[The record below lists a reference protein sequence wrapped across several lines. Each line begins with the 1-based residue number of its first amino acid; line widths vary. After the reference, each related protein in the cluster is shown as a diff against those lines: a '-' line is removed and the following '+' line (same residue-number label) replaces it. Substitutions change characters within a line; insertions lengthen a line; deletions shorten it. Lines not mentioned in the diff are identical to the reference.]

1 MRNTTTSRRIP
12 ALFALSVLIALA
24 AMLSLS
30 GNAAAQTVDYDS
42 DNDGYIDITTHQQ
55 LNAVRH
61 DVDANG
67 DPTSGGATAYGN
79 AFPNRVTSASG
90 RMGCPSGNCTGYE
103 LMNDISLSSYSN
115 WTPIGNDAHS
125 NNRYSG
131 DFKGNGYA
139 ISNLTINRTGSTDTG
154 LFGAAH
160 TSARIES
167 LGVTNASVTSSEDYT
182 GILVGSTYGEVVA
195 CYATGSVTGTKILG
209 GLVGW
214 TRGSISSSYSTASVS
229 GNEDL
234 GGLLGRK
241 HADASV
247 TNSYSTGAVSGTK
260 NTGGLIG
267 DSGSGTGAV
276 TASYW
281 DTQTSNQSSSSGG
294 SGVTGQTTS
303 GLQTP
308 TGYTGIYS
316 AWNANLDGQSGND
329 DPWDFGTSS
338 QYPALKY
345 GAANATDALVAQGRA
360 APDHD
365 ADNDNYIDVPT
376 HARLNAIRWDLNG
389 NGARDSVSAADW
401 AKYTA
406 AFPTATAT
414 GMGCPGT
421 CVGYELTANINLDTN
436 GNGSHDSADAYYNS
450 GMGWQPIASA
460 DSAGN
465 RYTGDFKG
473 NGYAVQN
480 LTINR
485 PSNPTATGL
494 FGFTSST
501 SRIESLGVT
510 GANVTGNQY
519 VGALVGGSKG
529 EIVACWSTGAVTATS
544 GPSGGLAGWTPNTI
558 HTSYSHASAT
568 GTIHVG
574 GLLGACQD
582 CTVTNSYS
590 TGRVTRSSGNSLLIG
605 GLMGSG
611 GAHDA
616 PGSYWDTQTSNWS
629 SSAGS
634 QSAVGKTT
642 AELQNP
648 TDYTGIYAA
657 WNVNLDSVA
666 GNDDPWDFKGSSAY
680 PALIYHHTDYDTDE
694 DNLIEISNLAQL
706 NAIRW
711 NLNGRGD
718 STNAVYVAAFPNRST
733 SATKRMGCPAGNCAG
748 YELVA
753 DLDFDS
759 DGDDD
764 VDAND
769 HGGAYWNNGEGWV
782 PFGQVFTQTYAT
794 TFKGNGHTIDH
805 LFINRPT
812 TAYQG
817 LFRIIA
823 ASSGRVESLGL
834 TNANVTGGGQTG
846 ILAGGNV
853 GEIVASYTTGAVVGT
868 NSVGGI
874 TGISQGT
881 GAEILSSYSTAS
893 VRGIT
898 QVGGLVGR
906 FGSGAIT
913 HAYATGAVAR
923 ASGTATTIGGLI
935 GLASTTTGIT
945 ASYYDTTTSGCVSGG
960 SNGCTT
966 SAGGSAVV
974 GKTTSEL
981 QNPTDYT
988 GIYSTWSANLDGV
1001 AGNDAPW
1008 DFGAT
1013 TDYPSLVYHIIVDYD
1028 ADNDR
1033 YIDIANLAQLDAVRH
1048 DLNGN
1053 GDATTADYA
1062 SAFPRR
1068 IAGMGCPST
1077 GCAGYELTASL
1088 DFDENA
1094 DGSIT
1099 ETGDPTYWNSGS
1111 GWNPIATYT
1120 SNFKGNGHTINNL
1133 YINRTSGSVGLFG
1146 RTSGASIETLGV
1158 TNANVRGGGNTG
1170 ILIGYMTQGTVVACY
1185 TTGKVQGGDQTGG
1198 LVGYNGF
1205 DGGDINT
1212 AYSTAY
1218 VIGGEYVGGLVGF
1231 NTRASITNSYS
1242 TGKVDGSANVGGFLG
1257 NSFALSTQSNNY
1269 WDTSASGRSGGIG
1282 TVAVG
1287 ALPGSSGG
1295 VTGKTTRQLQ
1305 SVTTYTGIYA
1315 NWNNNLD
1322 GVTGND
1328 DPWDLGKKMQYP
1340 MLDYKGMSVIPQGSQ
1355 VMGRADNWNAPIVG
1369 ERVGVCLTPGSGL
1382 RRATS
1387 GGGWMWERSANG
1399 DTWTPISGI
1408 YAPTYEYT
1416 PATADVGNYL
1426 RAKVKL
1432 SDNSIAYTRILGGR
1446 VKQTSAATAGSAV
1459 SFVSGN
1465 ASPRVGELITA
1476 NDPAPT
1482 GAVDRRYSWQRCD
1495 NADTTYTDCS
1505 YIFGLWWIRY
1515 TPVAADVGKYLRM
1528 VVYYETSAGVW
1539 TRHATAFTGQVAA
1552 ASQ

>member
-12 ALFALSVLIALA
+12 ALLALSILIALA
-24 AMLSLS
+24 ALLSLS
-30 GNAAAQTVDYDS
+30 GDAAAQTVDYDS

-103 LMNDISLSSYSN
+103 LMNNISLSSYSN

-195 CYATGSVTGTKILG
+195 CYSTGSVTGTKILG

-308 TGYTGIYS
+308 TGYSGIYA

-436 GNGSHDSADAYYNS
+436 GNGSHDSADAYHNS
-450 GMGWQPIASA
+450 GMGWEPIGTNA
-460 DSAGN
+460 N
-465 RYTGDFKG
+465 RFTGDFKG

-480 LTINR
+480 LTVNR
-485 PSNPTATGL
+485 GSTNEVGL
-494 FGFTSST
+494 FGNADTT
-501 SRIESLGVT
+501 ARIESVGVT
-510 GANVTGNQY
+510 GANVTGNEY
-519 VGALVGGSKG
+519 AGALVGASRG
-529 EIVACWSTGAVTATS
+529 EVVACWSTGSVTA
-544 GPSGGLAGWTPNTI
+544 GRVVGGLVGWSPNTI

-568 GTIHVG
+568 GTNSQADHVG

-590 TGRVTRSSGNSLLIG
+590 TGRITRTGTSVNVG

-616 PGSYWDTQTSNWS
+616 PGSYWDTTTSMFAT
-629 SSAGS
+629 SAGS

-657 WNVNLDSVA
+657 WNVNLDGVA
-666 GNDDPWDFKGSSAY
+666 GNDDPWDFKGASAY
-680 PALIYHHTDYDTDE
+680 PALVYHHTDYDTDE

-718 STNAVYVAAFPNRST
+718 SAHAVYSAAFPNRSA
-733 SATKRMGCPAGNCAG
+733 SNTKRMGCPAGYCLG

-805 LFINRPT
+805 LFINRPAV
-812 TAYQG
+812 AYQG

-823 ASSGRVESLGL
+823 SNGRVESLGL
-834 TNANVTGGGQTG
+834 TNANVTGGGPTG
-846 ILAGGNV
+846 ILAGGNT
-853 GEIVASYTTGAVVGT
+853 GEIVASYTTGAAVGT

-874 TGISQGT
+874 TGINQGT

-893 VRGIT
+893 VRGVS

-913 HAYATGAVAR
+913 HAYAAGAVAR
-923 ASGTATTIGGLI
+923 ASGTLTTFGGLI
-935 GLASTTTGIT
+935 GTAVATAGIT
-945 ASYYDTTTSGCVSGG
+945 ASYYDTTTSGCVSG
-960 SNGCTT
+960 STTGCAG

-981 QNPTDYT
+981 KSPTDYT

-1013 TDYPSLVYHIIVDYD
+1013 TDYPALVYHIIVDYD

-1088 DFDENA
+1088 DFDS
-1094 DGSIT
+1094 DGD
-1099 ETGDPTYWNSGS
+1099 GDVDASDHGGAYHNSGS

-1120 SNFKGNGHTINNL
+1120 SAFKGNGHTINNL

-1146 RTSGASIETLGV
+1146 RTNWASIETLGV
-1158 TNANVRGGGNTG
+1158 TNANVRGGANTG
-1170 ILIGYMTQGTVVACY
+1170 ILIGYMSRGTIVACY
-1185 TTGKVQGGDQTGG
+1185 TSGKVRGGDQTGG
-1198 LVGYNGF
+1198 LVGYSGFNG
-1205 DGGDINT
+1205 GAINT
-1212 AYSTAY
+1212 SYSTAY
-1218 VIGGEYVGGLVGF
+1218 VRGGQYVGGVVGF
-1231 NTRASITNSYS
+1231 GSNGSITNSYS
-1242 TGKVDGSANVGGFLG
+1242 TGRVDGSSNVGGLLG
-1257 NSFALSTQSNNY
+1257 CSCASHTQSASY
-1269 WDTSASGRSGGIG
+1269 WDTSASGRSNGIG
-1282 TVAVG
+1282 RVAPG
-1287 ALPGSSGG
+1287 ALPGSAAG
-1295 VTGKTTRQLQ
+1295 VTGKTTRELQ
-1305 SVTTYTGIYA
+1305 IVTTYTGIYSA
-1315 NWNNNLD
+1315 WNNNLD

-1328 DPWDLGKKMQYP
+1328 DPWDLGNKMQYP
-1340 MLDYKGMSVIPQGSQ
+1340 MLDYKSMSTDPQGGQ
-1355 VMGRADNWNAPIVG
+1355 AMGIPDNWNAPIVG
-1369 ERVGVCLTPGSGL
+1369 ELVGVCLNAATFPRRSG
-1382 RRATS
+1382 A
-1387 GGGWMWERSANG
+1387 WIWERSDNG
-1399 DTWTPISGI
+1399 DTWETIGGWRQ
-1408 YAPTYEYT
+1408 PTYEYT
-1416 PATADVGNYL
+1416 PTTDDVNHYL
-1426 RAKVKL
+1426 RAKVQL
-1432 SDNSIAYTRILGGR
+1432 SDNSFAYTRNLGGR
-1446 VKQTSAATAGSAV
+1446 VKNASGAAAGTAIA
-1459 SFVSGN
+1459 FVSGN
-1465 ASPRVGELITA
+1465 ASPRVGTEILVS
-1476 NDPAPT
+1476 DPRPS
-1482 GAVDRRYSWQRCD
+1482 GAVDSHIAWQRCP
-1495 NADTTYTDCS
+1495 NATAPHTDCI
-1505 YIFGLWWIRY
+1505 YIRVPHTRELRY
-1515 TPVAADVGKYLRM
+1515 TPTSDDLNQYLRIY
-1528 VVYYETSAGVW
+1528 VYYATSAGVW
-1539 TRHATAFTGQVAA
+1539 TRHVSGYTGQVAA

>member
-12 ALFALSVLIALA
+12 ALFALSILIALA
-24 AMLSLS
+24 ALLSLS
-30 GNAAAQTVDYDS
+30 GDAAAQTVDYDS

-90 RMGCPSGNCTGYE
+90 RMGCPSGNCAGYE
-103 LMNDISLSSYSN
+103 LMNNISLSSYSN
-115 WTPIGNDAHS
+115 WTLIGNDAHS

-154 LFGAAH
+154 LFGATH

-167 LGVTNASVTSSEDYT
+167 LGVTNASVTSNQDYT

-195 CYATGSVTGTKILG
+195 CYSTGSVTGTKILG

-308 TGYTGIYS
+308 TGYTGIYA

-365 ADNDNYIDVPT
+365 ADNDNYIDVPN

-450 GMGWQPIASA
+450 GMGWQPIGTDNPRA
-460 DSAGN
+460 N
-465 RYTGDFKG
+465 NFQGDFKG
-473 NGYAVQN
+473 NGYEVQN

-485 PSNPTATGL
+485 SAGAYQGL
-494 FGFTSST
+494 FGGISAT

-510 GANVTGNQY
+510 NASVSASSY
-519 VGALVGGSKG
+519 VGALTAASRG
-529 EIVACWSTGAVTATS
+529 EIVACWSTGSVTSANETA
-544 GPSGGLAGWTPNTI
+544 GGLVGWTLGSITS
-558 HTSYSHASAT
+558 SYSHASAT
-568 GTIHVG
+568 GTQHVG
-574 GLLGACQD
+574 GLLGACQS

-590 TGRVTRSSGNSLLIG
+590 TGRVTRSSGNSLLVG

-611 GAHDA
+611 SAHDA

-648 TDYTGIYAA
+648 TGYTGIYAA
-657 WNVNLDSVA
+657 WNVNLDGVA
-666 GNDDPWDFKGSSAY
+666 GNDDPWDFKGASAY
-680 PALIYHHTDYDTDE
+680 PALVYHHTDYDTDE

-718 STNAVYVAAFPNRST
+718 SAHSVYSTAFPNRST

-782 PFGQVFTQTYAT
+782 PLGQVYTQTYAT

-881 GAEILSSYSTAS
+881 GAEILSSYSTVS

-923 ASGTATTIGGLI
+923 ASGTATTFGGLI

-945 ASYYDTTTSGCVSGG
+945 VSYYDTTTSGCVSG
-960 SNGCTT
+960 STTGCTG

-981 QNPTDYT
+981 KSPTDYT

-1001 AGNDAPW
+1001 AGGDAPW
-1008 DFGAT
+1008 DFGT
-1013 TDYPSLVYHIIVDYD
+1013 TSDYPSLVYHIIVDYD

-1033 YIDIANLAQLDAVRH
+1033 YIDIANLAQLNAVRH

-1068 IAGMGCPST
+1068 VAGMGCPST

-1088 DFDENA
+1088 DFDTNG
-1094 DGSIT
+1094 DGSVT
-1099 ETGDPTYWNSGS
+1099 TSGDTYWNSGY
-1111 GWNPIATYT
+1111 GWRPISAYT

-1133 YINRTSGSVGLFG
+1133 FISRSADANVGLFG
-1146 RTSGASIETLGV
+1146 RANSARIETLGV
-1158 TNANVRGGGNTG
+1158 TNANVRGGENTG
-1170 ILIGYMTQGTVVACY
+1170 ILLGYMNRGNLVACY
-1185 TTGKVQGGDQTGG
+1185 TTGKVQGAAQTGG
-1198 LVGYNGF
+1198 LVGYSGFNG
-1205 DGGDINT
+1205 GAINT

-1218 VIGGEYVGGLVGF
+1218 VIGSNYVGGLVGF
-1231 NTRASITNSYS
+1231 GTNGSITNSYS
-1242 TGKVDGSANVGGFLG
+1242 TGRVAPATSSGGFLG
-1257 NSFALSTQSNNY
+1257 FSGANHTQSNNY

-1282 TVAVG
+1282 TVAHGV
-1287 ALPGSSGG
+1287 APGSAAG
-1295 VTGKTTRQLQ
+1295 VTGKTTRELQ
-1305 SVTTYTGIYA
+1305 TVTTYTGIYA

-1328 DPWDLGKKMQYP
+1328 DPWTFGNKMQYP
-1340 MLDYKGMSVIPQGSQ
+1340 MLDYKSMSTDPQGGLA
-1355 VMGRADNWNAPIVG
+1355 MGIPDNWNAPIVG
-1369 ERVGVCLTPGSGL
+1369 ERVAVCVTAATRSNRSGL
-1382 RRATS
+1382 
-1387 GGGWMWERSANG
+1387 WVWEKSANG
-1399 DTWTPISGI
+1399 DTWTALTNNSG
-1408 YAPTYEYT
+1408 ASYEYYPVST
-1416 PATADVGNYL
+1416 DVGNYL
-1426 RAKVKL
+1426 RAKTPL
-1432 SDNSIAYTRILGGR
+1432 SDGGFAYTRALGGR
-1446 VKQTSAATAGSAV
+1446 VKNASAATAGAAAT
-1459 SFVSGN
+1459 FASGN
-1465 ASPRVGELITA
+1465 TSPRVGQQIQA
-1476 NDPAPT
+1476 SDPAPT

-1505 YIFGLWWIRY
+1505 YIYGVWWTDY
-1515 TPVAADVGKYLRM
+1515 TPVAADLNKYLRM
-1528 VVYYETSAGVW
+1528 VVYYATSAGTW